1 MNARNSDNFCSMTLK
16 IITNS
21 ITLNPDKLVRLTS
34 VSYLSVLLHYFR
46 NKLRKYVLKC
56 EINAYQHQYWLL
68 IYQSESGIPYYLV
81 AKNDKYLL
89 KATLCLEDGDK
100 AMHTPA
106 KALRRS
112 QGIRETLPP
121 IRQGRCRQRTR
132 NAVRVRPRRRS
143 LSGHDL
149 TPSVCFAP
157 SN

>member
-1 MNARNSDNFCSMTLK
+1 MNARNNDKVCRMK
-16 IITNS
+16 PIIITNPT
-21 ITLNPDKLVRLTS
+21 TLNPDKMVRFTS
-34 VSYLSVLLHYFR
+34 VSYLSVLLPYFR

-56 EINAYQHQYWLL
+56 DLNSYQNPYWLL
-68 IYQSESGIPYYLV
+68 MYHSERGIPYYLV
-81 AKNDKYLL
+81 AKKYKYLL

-100 AMHTPA
+100 ALHTPA
-106 KALRRS
+106 NALRRS
-112 QGIRETLPP
+112 QVTRETLLP

-132 NAVRVRPRRRS
+132 NAVRVRPQRRS